1 MTRTA
6 IFNAITSHIS
16 NKIQLLQH
24 DISDLLSDLAGDTKS
39 SAGDKFETSR
49 EMSQQEI
56 SKLTQQVNEQK
67 KWLSLTKSYA
77 TATNFDQVQAGC
89 IVKTSIGNFVVG
101 LPLGK
106 IDELPTYYC
115 IGNTA
120 PLAQV
125 LLNKQVSDSLQFN
138 GKTIAIEA
146 IL

>member
-6 IFNAITSHIS
+6 IFTAITSYIS
-16 NKIQLLQH
+16 DKIQLLQQ
-24 DISDLLSDLAGDTKS
+24 DITDLLNDLAGDTKS

-67 KWLSLTKSYA
+67 KWLNL
-77 TATNFDQVQAGC
+77 ATNYSNSEGSGKIVAGS
-89 IVKTSIGNFVVG
+89 IVTLTTGKFLIG

-106 IDELPTYYC
+106 IPSLNGIHC

-120 PLAQV
+120 PLAQL
-125 LLNKQVSDSLQFN
+125 LLNKKVGESIQFQQQ
-138 GKTIAIEA
+138 TITIEE
-146 IL
+146 IR

>member
-1 MTRTA
+1 MNRSE
-6 IFNAITSHIS
+6 IFNAIEAYLT
-16 NKIQLLQH
+16 NKINLLQQ
-24 DISDLLSDLAGDTKS
+24 DITDLAADLAGDTKS
-39 SAGDKFETSR
+39 SAGDKFETAR

-77 TATNFDQVQAGC
+77 TATNFVQVQAGC

-125 LLNKQVSDSLQFN
+125 LLNKQVNDSLQFN
-138 GKTIAIEA
+138 GKTIVIAAIS
-146 IL
+146 